1 MTSLLAQFYLD
12 LTAHLKT
19 AVPALKWIDQDFGQL
34 EIYEY
39 RPSVN
44 FPCVLVDF
52 AAAQFEN
59 QSRLVQSGVVNITIR
74 LGFAPFSQ
82 SYAEAPLSVKEK
94 ALEYYDIE
102 QAVYRALQGWQPV
115 NAGERYVQP
124 LMRVSSQTE
133 QRVSAS
139 GAQDASG
146 LRVRIITFSTAF
158 DDLSAMPT
166 VTKHPATLE
175 VTQEIQTP

>member
-1 MTSLLAQFYLD
+1 MTSLLAQLYLD
-12 LTAHLKT
+12 LSTYLKT

-39 RPSVN
+39 RPNVN
-44 FPCVLVDF
+44 FPCVLIDF
-52 AAAQFEN
+52 SAAQFEN
-59 QSRLVQSGVVNITIR
+59 QSRLVQSGFLTVTIR

-82 SYAEAPLSVKEK
+82 SYQEAPLNVKEK
-94 ALEYYDIE
+94 ALEYYDLE
-102 QAVYRALQGWQPV
+102 QELYKALQGWQPE
-115 NAGERYVQP
+115 NAGERYAQP
-124 LMRVSSQTE
+124 FIRVSAQTE

-146 LRVRIITFSTAF
+146 LRVRIITFTTYY
-158 DDLSAMPT
+158 DDLSAMKA

-175 VTQEIQTP
+175 VQQEIQTP